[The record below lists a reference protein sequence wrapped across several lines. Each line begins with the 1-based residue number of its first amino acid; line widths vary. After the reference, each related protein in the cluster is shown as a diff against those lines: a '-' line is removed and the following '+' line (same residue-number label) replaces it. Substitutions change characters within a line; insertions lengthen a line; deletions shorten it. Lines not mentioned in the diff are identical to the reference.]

1 MEAIGN
7 VTRLHTLDKE
17 ELKIHETILK
27 MEVTSKEARILEMS
41 LAQSYPSLSL
51 NEENDKLRVELEE
64 GLGMDHVDVI
74 YHLLNTIG
82 SVFLPNNSL
91 ELSTPP
97 NKVSK

>member
-41 LAQSYPSLSL
+41 LAI
-51 NEENDKLRVELEE
+51 RA
-64 GLGMDHVDVI
+64 
-74 YHLLNTIG
+74 
-82 SVFLPNNSL
+82 
-91 ELSTPP
+91 
-97 NKVSK
+97 